1 MIFKYIHS
9 DISIF
14 VICGKIVDHFKLS
27 TNIRGDEQVTFFSQI
42 RSLRSSRL
50 IGMLKHEDVIVLKY
64 ILLIISNKVEHLNTS
79 RLLFPFG
86 RK

>member
-50 IGMLKHEDVIVLKY
+50 IGMLKHEDAIVLKY
-64 ILLIISNKVEHLNTS
+64 KLFIISNKVEDLNTS
-79 RLLFPFG
+79 RLLFPFE
-86 RK
+86 RR